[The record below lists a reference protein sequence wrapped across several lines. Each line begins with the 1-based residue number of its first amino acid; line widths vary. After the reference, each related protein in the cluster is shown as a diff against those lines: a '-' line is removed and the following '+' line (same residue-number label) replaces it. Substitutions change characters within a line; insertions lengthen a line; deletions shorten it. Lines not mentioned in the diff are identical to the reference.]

1 MAQIRSV
8 KTETRL
14 ADWIR
19 RLSDSKGKATRAMDL
34 YCGDHWHVLRT
45 LAENQTEPPKF
56 KLWVASAGWGLI
68 SSEDK
73 ITSYGATFSHLE
85 SDSVIH
91 PRVALRDARMWWN
104 GLVQSNF
111 QGKKT
116 PSSFT
121 ALAKRN
127 PESPMLVALPVG
139 YLAAVR
145 DDLLAARS
153 LLEIPELLVV
163 VSGGTKREVEL
174 SRNLI
179 PCDSRLQPLLGGSLT
194 SLNARTARF
203 ILENYNSRT
212 LRANRVFQ
220 DFENL
225 ILQSEKR
232 SLPKRNAMTDE
243 EVSDFISKQLSIAHS
258 KQSHSSLLR
267 AFRDL
272 GKACE
277 QRRFR
282 RIYNDA
288 IQSRNQK

>member
-1 MAQIRSV
+1 MARIRSV

-19 RLSDSKGKATRAMDL
+19 RLSNSKGKAMRAIDL

-45 LAENQTEPPKF
+45 LAQTQTKPPKF
-56 KLWVASAGWGLI
+56 ELWVASAGWGLI
-68 SSEDK
+68 SSEDN

-91 PRVALRDARMWWN
+91 PRVALRESQLWWN
-104 GLVQSNF
+104 GLVQSNL
-111 QGKKT
+111 QEKKS
-116 PSSFT
+116 PYSLT

-127 PESPMLVALPVG
+127 PESPMLVALPPG
-139 YLAAVR
+139 YLV
-145 DDLLAARS
+145 LAARS
-153 LLEIPELLVV
+153 LLETPELLVV
-163 VSGGTKREVEL
+163 VSGGTKREVEF
-174 SRNLI
+174 STNLI

-194 SLNARTARF
+194 SLNARVARY
-203 ILENYNSRT
+203 ILDKYTSRT
-212 LRANRVFQ
+212 LRASRVIQ
-220 DFENL
+220 DFETL
-225 ILQSEKR
+225 ISQSEKH
-232 SLPKRNAMTDE
+232 SLPKRDAMTDE

-277 QRRFR
+277 QSRFR
-282 RIYNDA
+282 RIYHDV
-288 IQSRNQK
+288 IQSRNPK

>member
-1 MAQIRSV
+1 MARIRSV

-19 RLSDSKGKATRAMDL
+19 RLSNSKGKAMRAIDL

-45 LAENQTEPPKF
+45 LAQTQTKPPKF
-56 KLWVASAGWGLI
+56 ELWVASAGWGLI
-68 SSEDK
+68 SSEDN

-91 PRVALRDARMWWN
+91 PRVALRESQLWWN
-104 GLVQSNF
+104 GLVQSNL
-111 QGKKT
+111 QEKKS
-116 PSSFT
+116 PYSLT

-127 PESPMLVALPVG
+127 PESPMLVALPPG
-139 YLAAVR
+139 YLVAVR

-153 LLEIPELLVV
+153 LLETPELLVV
-163 VSGGTKREVEL
+163 VSGGTKREVEF
-174 SRNLI
+174 STNLI

-194 SLNARTARF
+194 SLNARVARY
-203 ILENYNSRT
+203 ILDKYTSRT
-212 LRANRVFQ
+212 LRASRVIQ
-220 DFENL
+220 DFETL
-225 ILQSEKR
+225 ISQSEKH
-232 SLPKRNAMTDE
+232 SLPKRDAMTDE

-277 QRRFR
+277 QSRFR
-282 RIYNDA
+282 RIYHDV
-288 IQSRNQK
+288 IQSRNPK